1 MRIDVAFEDRVGIAS
16 EILSVM
22 ARRRLDVVAVEVEPP
37 HLFIDVPGLAGPAFA
52 ELRGTLAKVEGVRA
66 VQPVEMLPGARRR
79 LHLDT
84 LLDALVDPVLAV
96 DGEGRVVV
104 ANAAAADALGLAG
117 EAAVAGTAL
126 ATLFDDPEIGA
137 GLRAKG
143 FREPPREATVR
154 GTPFMLETRPIVEG
168 EAVAGGVILLHAPRR
183 IGERLNA
190 LQHAEAGGFEAIL
203 GDSPAIQALKARAAR
218 VAPVDAPL
226 MVLGETGTGKEL
238 LALACHRAS
247 PRADKPFLALNC
259 AALPESLAESELF
272 GYASGAFSGARRDGK
287 PGLLELA
294 DRGTVFLDEIGEM
307 SLYLQA
313 KLLRFLNDGSFRRV
327 GGEREARV
335 NVRIVSATHRD
346 LPAMIARGEFRED
359 LYYRLNVL
367 GVEIPPLRDRGDD
380 VLLLARHFAERA
392 AAQARRPAC
401 RLTAAAEEAL
411 VANAWPGNVRQ
422 LENAVFRAVTLSEHA
437 AIGPDDLELPVAP
450 AKSASVSLPDP
461 ETWTEAVEGFE
472 RDLLKRLYPDH
483 PSSRR
488 LAARLGTSH
497 TMIANKLR
505 RFGLPER

>member
-1 MRIDVAFEDRVGIAS
+1 MRIEVAFEDRVGIAS
-16 EILSVM
+16 EILSEM

-37 HLFIDVPGLAGPAFA
+37 HIFIDVPGLTAPGFA
-52 ELRGTLAKVEGVRA
+52 ELCAVLGTVPGVRTTR
-66 VQPVEMLPGARRR
+66 PVEILPGARRR
-79 LHLDT
+79 LHLNT

-104 ANAAAADALGLAG
+104 ANAAAADMLGMEGKAT
-117 EAAVAGTAL
+117 VAGMAL
-126 ATLFDDPEIGA
+126 AALFDDPEIGA

-143 FREPPREATVR
+143 FREAPREVTVQ
-154 GTPFMLETRPIVEG
+154 GTPFMLETRPIPEG
-168 EAVAGGVILLHAPRR
+168 EAVAGGVILLRAPRR
-183 IGERLNA
+183 IGEQLTA
-190 LQHAEAGGFEAIL
+190 LQNAEAGGFEAIL
-203 GDSPAIQALKARAAR
+203 GESPPMRALKARALR

-272 GYASGAFSGARRDGK
+272 GYAGGAFSGARRDGK

-327 GGEREARV
+327 GGDREARV
-335 NVRIVSATHRD
+335 NVRIISATHRD
-346 LPAMIARGEFRED
+346 LPAMIARREFRED

-367 GVEIPPLRDRGDD
+367 SLEIPPLRERGED
-380 VLLLARHFAERA
+380 VLLLARHFADRA
-392 AAQARRPAC
+392 AAQTRRPGS
-401 RLTAAAEEAL
+401 RLTAAAEQAL
-411 VANAWPGNVRQ
+411 VANPWPGNVRQ
-422 LENAVFRAVTLSEHA
+422 LENALFRAVTLSDHA
-437 AIGPDDLELPVAP
+437 ALGPRDLELPALPPESGP
-450 AKSASVSLPDP
+450 ASSLEPL
-461 ETWTEAVEGFE
+461 TWAEAVEGFE
-472 RDLLKRLYPDH
+472 RDLLRRLYPAH
-483 PSSRR
+483 PSSRK

-497 TMIANKLR
+497 TMMAKKLR
-505 RFGLPER
+505 RLGLSER